1 MLQFRSFLQF
11 FNMHMYEES
20 GKTVDNIVVIIK
32 TVVKAG
38 AVGLLHY
45 IMFQRKEGDLKIYII
60 IKFRN

>member
-1 MLQFRSFLQF
+1 
-11 FNMHMYEES
+11 MHMYEES